1 MRRLL
6 LSILILLAAGL
17 AGPALALDGLRLGI
31 GDIQGDGW
39 SMAGVSLDLSLGQR
53 DTLDLQV
60 ERLRLPEPLGALR
73 QVRLQCRGGGLDNIT
88 LDCPQLQVTW
98 RHPALGY
105 GSGTGRMALRLDGR
119 LDLDLALELERMDGL
134 RVRLLLGPGHWQ
146 ATATLQALP
155 VAELPGLLAALSSP
169 APDIPLDDLMLQ
181 GVLSGH
187 LQATG
192 GDDGLGHLSSRLS
205 WRSGAFSAADG
216 TLAGEDLAMDLA
228 MEARQQAGGW
238 RGRLDLTWSEG
249 GSYIHPV
256 YAESSPE
263 APGRVGLTFNG
274 SPQRGELRVEQL
286 DLTWGEAL
294 QVVGRLHLDTR
305 RDPPLREAD
314 LILSRGRLP
323 VLYETFL
330 QPFLHGTVLEDLETL
345 GLVSARLQVREGE
358 LSQAA
363 LTAVDVYLDDRL
375 GRLGLYGLDGR
386 FLWSAA
392 QIPPASSLGFVGGH
406 VYRIP
411 LGNTRLRLQLEQD
424 GLRLLEPARI
434 PILDGALEVET
445 LKAQALSTDDPV
457 MEFDGRITPIAMELL
472 AAAVDRPLFTGTLAG
487 VIPRVRYQ
495 GGELSVGGRLLIHA
509 FDGLI
514 MMRNLRLRDP
524 FGVAPVLSGDLD
536 INHLDLAAITGTFA
550 FGRIEGRL
558 QGHVH
563 DLVLVNWEP
572 VRFDAALHTP
582 LEGHF
587 RRRISQRAVDNLVS
601 LGGGVG
607 GALGTGFLRFFESF
621 SYRQLGLSCRL
632 RGDVCEMSGVAPA
645 PMGGYFI
652 VQGSGLP
659 RIQVVGFTR
668 QVAWRDL
675 VHRLVSA
682 VQSGEFSTG
691 EDD

>member
-1 MRRLL
+1 MRRLIL
-6 LSILILLAAGL
+6 PSLILLIAGL
-17 AGPALALDGLRLGI
+17 PGPAPALDGLRLGI

-39 SMAGVSLDLSLGQR
+39 SMEGVSLDLNLGQR

-73 QVRLQCRGGGLDNIT
+73 QIRLQCRGGGLDNIT
-88 LDCPQLQVTW
+88 LDCPRLQVTW

-105 GSGTGRMALRLDGR
+105 GSGTGRMTLRLDGR
-119 LDLDLALELERMDGL
+119 LDLDLTLVLEQMDGL
-134 RVRLLLGPGHWQ
+134 QVRLLLGPGHWR

-155 VAELPGLLAALSSP
+155 LEGVPPLLRVLAAP
-169 APDIPLDDLMLQ
+169 DAPLNDLLLQ

-192 GDDGLGHLSSRLS
+192 GDDGLEHLSSRLS
-205 WRSGAFSAADG
+205 LRSGAFSAADG

-228 MEARQQAGGW
+228 LEARQQADRW

-256 YAESSPE
+256 YAESSPD
-263 APGRVGLTFNG
+263 APGRLELAFTG
-274 SPQRGELRVEQL
+274 SPEHGELRVDQL

-294 QVVGRLHLDTR
+294 QVVGRLHLDSR
-305 RDPPLREAD
+305 QDPPLREAD

-323 VLYETFL
+323 VLYETVL
-330 QPFLHGTVLEDLETL
+330 QPFLYGTVLEDLETQ
-345 GLVSARLQVREGE
+345 GLVSARLQIREGA

-386 FLWSAA
+386 FLWSAT
-392 QIPPASSLGFVGGH
+392 QSPPPSSLGFVGGH

-472 AAAVDRPLFTGTLAG
+472 AAAMERPLFTGTLAG

-514 MMRNLRLRDP
+514 MMRNLHLRDP
-524 FGVAPVLSGDLD
+524 FGVAPVLSGDMD

-572 VRFDAALHTP
+572 VRFDAALYTP
-582 LEGHF
+582 LEGNF

-607 GALGTGFLRFFESF
+607 GVLGTGFLRFFESF
-621 SYRQLGLSCRL
+621 SYRQLGLSCHL

-645 PMGGYFI
+645 PTGGYFI

-682 VQSGEFSTG
+682 VQSGEFSTHA
-691 EDD
+691 DD